1 MNNSTAIAIKIDID
15 NESLEYNEVKNFL
28 RNIKKNKKI
37 LLNDITMKSPP
48 LCGALLL

>member
-15 NESLEYNEVKNFL
+15 NEGLEYNEVKNFL

-37 LLNDITMKSPP
+37 LLNDITIEHNRI
-48 LCGALLL
+48 